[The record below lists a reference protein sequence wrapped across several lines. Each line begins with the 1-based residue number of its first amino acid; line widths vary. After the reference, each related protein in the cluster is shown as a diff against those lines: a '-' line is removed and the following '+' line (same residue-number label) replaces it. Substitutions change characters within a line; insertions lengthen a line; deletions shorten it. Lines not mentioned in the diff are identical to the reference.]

1 MVFVAEVRGSAVS
14 GEVEQAR
21 RVAIARAYLDND
33 PEVAGAVR
41 SRREYGVL
49 AVQVSTDIRDHYT
62 AAVVQAV
69 RSVLDA
75 RLEAVRAEL
84 AELRAELD
92 ECRDVQ

>member
-1 MVFVAEVRGSAVS
+1 VVFVAEVRGSAVS

-21 RVAIARAYLDND
+21 RVAIARAYLDSD

-41 SRREYGVL
+41 SRREYGAL
-49 AVQVSTDIRDHYT
+49 AAQASTDIRDHYT

-84 AELRAELD
+84 AELRDA
-92 ECRDVQ
+92 Q